1 MTITGITES
10 VVVRTAYSNNTRML
24 GVMMRLP
31 DGRPIIANL
40 KKVSEDN
47 WEPHGYRTME
57 ELNLMAMQADLPV
70 YSP

>member
-47 WEPHGYRTME
+47 G
-57 ELNLMAMQADLPV
+57 
-70 YSP
+70 SI